1 MKEYDKIA
9 KLVINLTETEIFENR
24 KTQSHVDAR
33 TFFDY
38 IMRYMHNKTLHSI
51 SSFYISKGKTS
62 HHATIYH
69 RLTKFEELLNR
80 RPEFITWLNIIKNT
94 IVDSKEALTMY
105 DKIKGLKTR
114 DSLDQV
120 NELLDKLTY
129 KEKLYK
135 TLLIKS

>member
-1 MKEYDKIA
+1 
-9 KLVINLTETEIFENR
+9 
-24 KTQSHVDAR
+24 
-33 TFFDY
+33 
-38 IMRYMHNKTLHSI
+38 
-51 SSFYISKGKTS
+51 
-62 HHATIYH
+62 
-69 RLTKFEELLNR
+69 
-80 RPEFITWLNIIKNT
+80 
-94 IVDSKEALTMY
+94 MY

>member
-1 MKEYDKIA
+1 MKDYDKIA
-9 KLVINLTETEIFENR
+9 DLVINLTETDIFKNQ
-24 KTQSHVDAR
+24 KTQNHVDSR

-38 IMRYMHNKTLHSI
+38 IMRYLHNKTLHSI
-51 SSFYISKGKTS
+51 SNFYLSKGKTS
-62 HHATIYH
+62 SHATIYH
-69 RLTKFEELLNR
+69 RLTKFDELLSR
-80 RPEFITWLNIIKNT
+80 RPEFLTWLNIIKNT
-94 IVDSKEALTMY
+94 IVDTKEALSMY
-105 DKIKGLKTR
+105 NKIKGLKTR